1 MTHSQREKKI
11 GMVGIGG
18 SGMQGLAYL
27 LSRTGAQITGTDQM
41 AAARTNLEDEP
52 YGWLDEENFLQD
64 AGNFDAIIFSDAVA
78 PDHPLRVAAR
88 AAGTEINYQEAVG
101 NFAKQYQVAAI
112 TGTHGKSST
121 SAMAAHIM
129 IEEGL
134 DPTVLIGAAVP
145 AWQGRHARLGKSN
158 IFLVEADE
166 YRGHFMWLEPA
177 IIGIT
182 AIDFDHPDYFHSLK
196 QTEEAYSQF
205 IKKRKK
211 AGVVITLRSVQE
223 SHPGVEWPTE
233 TITLD
238 DREAA
243 ALLVPVPGR
252 HMKANGLIAREI
264 AIQLGADPGNAGRVL
279 ATYGGISRR
288 FETLGAWQGMEVIS
302 DYGHHPTEIANTIE
316 AAREN
321 FLHQRIAVIFEPHTQ
336 ERLQRFKN
344 EFVDALKRADG
355 VLVVPTFRP
364 PGRESSEDV
373 DQTLF
378 ADLIAEL
385 KKDRKF
391 VIDIKDYNE
400 LRKALN
406 LTADKYDVALAFSA
420 GYLDG
425 KLRELMGKK

>member
-27 LSRTGAQITGTDQM
+27 LSRTGAQITGTDQL
-41 AAARTNLEDEP
+41 AAARAILKDES
-52 YGWLDEENFLQD
+52 YGWLDEEDFLQE
-64 AGNFDAIIFSDAVA
+64 AGNFEVIIFSDAVA
-78 PDHPLRVAAR
+78 PNHPLRVAAR
-88 AAGTEINYQEAVG
+88 ASGKEINYQEAVG
-101 NFAKQYQVAAI
+101 NFAKQYQVVAV

-129 IEEGL
+129 LEEGL

-166 YRGHFMWLEPA
+166 YRGHFLWLEPA

-182 AIDFDHPDYFHSLK
+182 AIDFDHPDYFHSLT
-196 QTEEAYSQF
+196 QTEEVFSQF
-205 IKKRKK
+205 IKNRKK
-211 AGVVITLRSVQE
+211 AGVVITLKSVQE
-223 SHPGVEWPTE
+223 SHPGVEWPAA

-264 AIQLGADPGNAGRVL
+264 AIQLGADPGNADRAL

-288 FETLGAWQGMEVIS
+288 FEELGAWQGMKVIS

-316 AAREN
+316 AAREK
-321 FLHQRIAVIFEPHTQ
+321 FPHQRIAVIFEPHTQ
-336 ERLQRFKN
+336 ERLQRFKD
-344 EFVDALKRADG
+344 EFIEVLKLADG

-364 PGRESSEDV
+364 PGRESSEDIG
-373 DQTLF
+373 QTLV
-378 ADLIAEL
+378 ADLVAEL
-385 KKDRKF
+385 KKNRKF
-391 VIDIKDYNE
+391 IIDIKEYNG
-400 LRKALN
+400 LKKILN
-406 LTADKYDVALAFSA
+406 AAADKYDVALAFSA

-425 KLRELMGKK
+425 KLRELIDEK